1 MEMMITVIQ
10 TVGFPIACVLC
21 MGYFIYV
28 MWDRQTKEWKQ
39 QAEALAAECQKREEK
54 LYSQIDRFSE
64 TLNSI
69 SMTLIKIDTRLE
81 VLERSELE
89 KNS

>member
-28 MWDRQTKEWKQ
+28 MWDRQTKECKE
-39 QAEALAAECQKREEK
+39 QAAAIAAECQKREEK
-54 LYSQIDRFSE
+54 LFLQIDKFSE
-64 TLNSI
+64 VVNNI
-69 SMTLIKIDTRLE
+69 STTLIKIDARLE

-89 KNS
+89 KKP